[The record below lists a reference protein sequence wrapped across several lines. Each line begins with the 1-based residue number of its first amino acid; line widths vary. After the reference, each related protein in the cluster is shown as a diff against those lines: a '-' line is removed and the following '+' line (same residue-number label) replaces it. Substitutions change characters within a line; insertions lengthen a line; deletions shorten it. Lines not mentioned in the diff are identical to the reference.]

1 MSNALIYGNG
11 KSRLEFNPQESNFV
25 TWGCNRIY
33 REKIHIDNLV
43 AVDYIR
49 QHEIYSDGYAK
60 DNVCW
65 FSDWHELPKQ
75 FIDKPAWGSRHIE
88 LLKLGFDKDNIFRL
102 INGPSSNLFNIKQYD
117 TILYFGDLMSVEREL
132 ENRREEIIPIMNS
145 VYEPWQLVNER
156 AVTVD
161 TTASGGNANLL
172 AL

>member
-1 MSNALIYGNG
+1 MILNFFEFLYETVNIYALKYSLPGPTG
-11 KSRLEFNPQESNFV
+11 ESNELSYQAKG
-25 TWGCNRIY
+25 TALCLGPSSADALMQTIIALALGNSAISLISQ
-33 REKIHIDNLV
+33 KN
-43 AVDYIR
+43 
-49 QHEIYSDGYAK
+49 YS
-60 DNVCW
+60 
-65 FSDWHELPKQ
+65 SL
-75 FIDKPAWGSRHIE
+75 I
-88 LLKLGFDKDNIFRL
+88 KLGFDKDNIFRL

-117 TILYFGDLMSVEREL
+117 SILYFGDLMSVEREL

>member
-1 MSNALIYGNG
+1 LALGNSAISLISQ
-11 KSRLEFNPQESNFV
+11 KN
-25 TWGCNRIY
+25 
-33 REKIHIDNLV
+33 
-43 AVDYIR
+43 
-49 QHEIYSDGYAK
+49 YS
-60 DNVCW
+60 
-65 FSDWHELPKQ
+65 SL
-75 FIDKPAWGSRHIE
+75 I
-88 LLKLGFDKDNIFRL
+88 KLGFDKDNIFRL
-102 INGPSSNLFNIKQYD
+102 INGPSSNLVNSKQYD